1 MKQIFLLTLTL
12 CILLLSSC
20 TSETKTTDVSSNT
33 ETERVQLVASELSD
47 STPTQPDKTKNT
59 EIETHQ
65 TVVPAVSGTSQSMG
79 SATKNTEKVTES
91 SMPTKV
97 EKQETTTQEETKNK
111 TTAVITESTV
121 EEELVIKATASDC
134 SIIADKVIE
143 YINAFRIEE
152 GTGAAVKLSGLTEYA
167 QYRSQQLVTNFA
179 HDTVDERAAATVLQY
194 GEYIEPSLY
203 GMTGEPY
210 YTANARE
217 AIAKTSFGGTV
228 DDVAK
233 HIARMAKNSS
243 GHWDYVGGENYQYI
257 AVGTTYESGNWYC
270 CIAMARENTD
280 NK

>member
-1 MKQIFLLTLTL
+1 MKRIFLIIITL
-12 CILLLSSC
+12 IAFLLYACSP
-20 TSETKTTDVSSNT
+20 TREIAYIPSNT
-33 ETERVQLVASELSD
+33 ETEAVENIGSETNNN
-47 STPTQPDKTKNT
+47 TPTTSSPINT
-59 EIETHQ
+59 EIETPQ
-65 TVVPAVSGTSQSMG
+65 TEKAIVSSTNQAMEST
-79 SATKNTEKVTES
+79 TKNTKKVTES
-91 SMPTKV
+91 SIPTKV
-97 EKQETTTQEETKNK
+97 EKQETTTQEETKNT

-121 EEELVIKATASDC
+121 EEEPVIKATASDC

-152 GTGAAVKLSGLTEYA
+152 GTGTTVKLSGLTEYV

-179 HDTVDERAAATVLQY
+179 HDTVDERVAATTLRY

-203 GMTGEPY
+203 GMNGEPY

-217 AIAKTSFGGTV
+217 AIAKTSFSGTV

-243 GHWDYVGGENYQYI
+243 GHWNYVGGENYQYI
-257 AVGTTYESGNWYC
+257 AVGITYENGNWYC
-270 CIAMARENTD
+270 CIAMSRENTD

>member
-12 CILLLSSC
+12 GILLFSACS
-20 TSETKTTDVSSNT
+20 SETKTTDVSSNT
-33 ETERVQLVASELSD
+33 ETERVQSVASEPSD
-47 STPTQPDKTKNT
+47 STPTQPDKTNNT
-59 EIETHQ
+59 EIKTHQ
-65 TVVPAVSGTSQSMG
+65 TVVPAVSGTSQAIE
-79 SATKNTEKVTES
+79 SATKNTEKAAES

-97 EKQETTTQEETKNK
+97 EQEEVATQ
-111 TTAVITESTV
+111 VESIITEPTI
-121 EEELVIKATASDC
+121 EKENTIKATNSDC
-134 SIIADKVIE
+134 FLIADKVIE
-143 YINAFRIEE
+143 YINDFRIEE
-152 GTGAAVKLSGLTEYA
+152 GTGSAIKLSGLTEYA
-167 QYRSQQLVTNFA
+167 QYRSQQLVSNFA
-179 HDTVDERAAATVLQY
+179 HDTADERAAATALRY
-194 GEYIEPSLY
+194 GEYIEPSLF
-203 GMTGEPY
+203 GMNGEPY

-270 CIAMARENTD
+270 CIAMAKENTD